1 MRNRALTVFIIVFL
15 LTFLTCLLGP
25 LVYNL
30 PPVHDR
36 LDWRVS
42 FALTK
47 LKYALNPPQQVVFVP
62 QEQVDVIVQATLT
75 ALIPSVTSSPTI
87 IASLENTPTQPGPGV
102 TPEPSATPLPTF
114 TPIPGKVLLTGV
126 VHQYQK
132 FNNCGPANLA
142 MALSFWGWQGDQMDT
157 AAYLR
162 PDTRDKNVMPAEMV
176 GFVEK
181 FTSLKAMV
189 HFGGDL
195 DLLKQ
200 FLAAG
205 YPVIIE
211 KGHDPAND
219 WWMGHYLVLSGY
231 EDAKSRFISQD
242 SLIMANLPVP
252 YQEIELRWWRDFNY
266 VYLVIYPPERSSEVI
281 NILGPQVDD
290 RFNYQFAALKAENEI
305 PNLHGR
311 DLFFAWYN
319 LGTNR
324 VALQDYTGAAEAYDI
339 AFTIYP
345 RLSEDD
351 RPYRMLW
358 YQVGPYPAYFYT
370 GRYQDVINLA
380 NTTFAWVGEPVL
392 EETYFWR
399 AMAYLALGN
408 TQKAVSDFK
417 KAAKLNPNS
426 TDAIAQLAH
435 LGVAFP

>member
-1 MRNRALTVFIIVFL
+1 MRVRWLLILSL
-15 LTFLTCLLGP
+15 LTLSTCLLGT

-30 PPVHDR
+30 PPIHDR
-36 LDWRVS
+36 LAWRVS

-47 LKYALNPPQQVVFVP
+47 LKYAINPPQQVVFVP
-62 QEQVDVIVQATLT
+62 QQQVNAIVQATLRALTPSATVYPT
-75 ALIPSVTSSPTI
+75 A
-87 IASLENTPTQPGPGV
+87 IAILESTATQPGPSP
-102 TPEPSATPLPTF
+102 TPEPTATPLPTI
-114 TPIPGKVLLTGV
+114 TPIPDKVMLTGV
-126 VHQYQK
+126 VHEYQK

-162 PDTRDKNVMPAEMV
+162 PEPRDKNVMPAEMV
-176 GFVEK
+176 AFVEK

-189 HFGGDL
+189 RFGGDI
-195 DLLKQ
+195 DLLKR

-205 YPVIIE
+205 FPVIIE

-231 EDAKSRFISQD
+231 DDTKSRFITQD
-242 SLIMANLPVP
+242 SLIMANLPLP
-252 YQEIELRWWRDFNY
+252 YSEIKERWWRDFNY

-281 NILGPQVDD
+281 DIFGPQADD
-290 RFNYQFAALKAENEI
+290 RFNDRYAALKAENEI

-319 LGTNR
+319 LGTNQ
-324 VALQDYTGAAEAYDI
+324 VTLQDYAPAAEAYDK
-339 AFTIYP
+339 AFSLYP
-345 RLSEDD
+345 KLTEDD

-370 GRYQDVINLA
+370 GRYQDVVNLA

-392 EETYFWR
+392 EETYYWR
-399 AMAYLALGN
+399 AMAYLALGD
-408 TQKAVSDFK
+408 TEKAISDFK

-426 TDAIAQLAH
+426 TDAIAQLARI
-435 LGVAFP
+435 GVAFP